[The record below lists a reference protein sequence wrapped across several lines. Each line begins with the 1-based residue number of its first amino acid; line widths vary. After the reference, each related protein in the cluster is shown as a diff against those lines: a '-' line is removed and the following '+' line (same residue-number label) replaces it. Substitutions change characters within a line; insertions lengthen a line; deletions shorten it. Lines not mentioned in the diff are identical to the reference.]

1 MKEFNEPCVIIVI
14 LLIILLLETTGY
26 KHEFATL

>member
-14 LLIILLLETTGY
+14 LLIILLLETTGD
-26 KHEFATL
+26 KHEFLAL